1 MTDTFKEDNSVCMNA
16 KPMDTG
22 SKDAISFLPEEVLG
36 KILSLIPTKQA
47 ASTSVLA
54 KKWRYLFR
62 LVHNLDF
69 DDSDLLQPEEGQ
81 QERDVMRESFR
92 NFVDR
97 TLALQ
102 CASPIKKFSL
112 RCGIHMASELACVG
126 RWICNAVERGV
137 LELDISIQTFYKF
150 VMNSETGVVEQPADA
165 KYGELFLPPEVWKS
179 KTLVKLTLGTRT
191 TLGKLPPDVSL
202 PALKSLCIDSIFF
215 EYEDLCYVLLP
226 GCPVLE
232 ELVLRYKSY
241 EGFPYCIS
249 SRTIKKLS
257 VHYDCE
263 FAIGTISGMSF
274 DAPSLVSL
282 DYSDYALAEYAQVN
296 LESLV
301 EARLDLR
308 YTKNVER
315 LDVSG
320 LIKGICNIET
330 LHLSP
335 DSVDVIS
342 RCVKDGILL
351 PVFNNLVKLS
361 FGSKKNK
368 RGWKLLP
375 YLLEQSPKLETLII
389 QGLDGCTAD
398 VTMHPFQ
405 VKVLHVLGYGG
416 TAKEMEH
423 LKSIIVESKCLET
436 VQVEVA
442 QGVVVDDAI
451 AWQFY
456 RDLTMHLGVSVS
468 SKCKILVAY
477 FM

>member
-335 DSVDVIS
+335 DSVDVSFPKI
-342 RCVKDGILL
+342 C
-351 PVFNNLVKLS
+351 LS
-361 FGSKKNK
+361 LK
-368 RGWKLLP
+368 
-375 YLLEQSPKLETLII
+375 T
-389 QGLDGCTAD
+389 
-398 VTMHPFQ
+398 
-405 VKVLHVLGYGG
+405 
-416 TAKEMEH
+416 
-423 LKSIIVESKCLET
+423 LKSLDILE
-436 VQVEVA
+436 VCVCVFP
-442 QGVVVDDAI
+442 GD
-451 AWQFY
+451 FS
-456 RDLTMHLGVSVS
+456 M
-468 SKCKILVAY
+468 C
-477 FM
+477 

>member
-1 MTDTFKEDNSVCMNA
+1 MNTETLN
-16 KPMDTG
+16 TG
-22 SKDAISFLPEEVLG
+22 SKAAISWLPEEVLG

-47 ASTSVLA
+47 ASTSLLA
-54 KKWRYLFR
+54 KKWRNVFR

-137 LELDISIQTFYKF
+137 LELDISIRTFYKL
-150 VMNSETGVVEQPADA
+150 VLNSETGVVEQPADME
-165 KYGELFLPPEVWKS
+165 YGEVFLPPELWKS
-179 KTLVKLTLGTRT
+179 KTLVKLTLGTNIS
-191 TLGKLPPDVSL
+191 LGNLPPDVSL
-202 PALKSLCIDSIFF
+202 PALKSLCIDTIFF
-215 EYEDLCYVLLP
+215 CYGDLCDVLLP

-232 ELVLRYKSY
+232 ELVVRH
-241 EGFPYCIS
+241 ENCEAFPFCIA

-263 FAIGTISGMSF
+263 FGIGNMSYMSF

-282 DYSDYALAEYAQVN
+282 DYSDYALAEYPQVN

-308 YTKNVER
+308 YSER
-315 LDVSG
+315 IEKPDITG
-320 LIKGICNIET
+320 LIIGISNIET

-335 DSVDVIS
+335 GSADVIR
-342 RCVKDGILL
+342 RCIRRGLLL
-351 PVFNNLVKLS
+351 PVFKNLMSLS
-361 FGSKKNK
+361 FGSKNK

-375 YLLEQSPKLETLII
+375 HLIEQSPKLETLII
-389 QGLDGCTAD
+389 QGLDSYTGD
-398 VTMHPFQ
+398 VTMPLFQ
-405 VKVLHVLGYGG
+405 VKMLRVHCYRGN
-416 TAKEMEH
+416 AKE
-423 LKSIIVESKCLET
+423 VERLQKFIGESECGEVVL
-436 VQVEVA
+436 VEA
-442 QGVVVDDAI
+442 ADAVVDDAMYCKPKG
-451 AWQFY
+451 FY
-456 RDLTMHLGVSVS
+456 TCCASGGCGRCGG
-468 SKCKILVAY
+468 
-477 FM
+477 